1 MHEQWQAYSE
11 KYLTLTIR
19 EQYLVLI
26 IGIIVSFMVI
36 FTGFVEDNLALVQ
49 TQNTKI
55 IQLSAANKKTASS
68 IVLLDKALLNDPNI
82 AIKQQIDHYEK
93 KLLNVDENLFKL
105 TSDLIDPIQM
115 RHALLALLNLQQGV
129 KLVSFEVMPVE
140 PILLT
145 NTVDDEPTEAKDKA
159 KIDDQSKALI
169 TPDLNDSVSL
179 GLYRHS
185 IRLKLTGRYFQL
197 RDYLSQLEDLSWTF
211 FWQRFHYQLLEYPM
225 SELEVEIYSLSTDP
239 EFIGV

>member
-11 KYLTLTIR
+11 KYLSLTIR

-26 IGIIVSFMVI
+26 IGIVMFFMVI
-36 FTGFVEDNLALVQ
+36 FTGFVEDDLALVQ
-49 TQNTKI
+49 TQKIKI
-55 IQLSAANKKTASS
+55 IELSADNQTTAKS
-68 IVLLDKALLNDPNI
+68 ILLLDKALLNDPNI
-82 AIKQQIDHYEK
+82 AIKKQIDLYEK

-115 RHALLALLNLQQGV
+115 RYALLGLLNLQQGV

-145 NTVDDEPTEAKDKA
+145 KPVVDEPPQAKA
-159 KIDDQSKALI
+159 NLDDQSKALI
-169 TPDLNDSVSL
+169 TPDLNDAVSL

-211 FWQRFHYQLLEYPM
+211 FWQKFHYQLLEYPM